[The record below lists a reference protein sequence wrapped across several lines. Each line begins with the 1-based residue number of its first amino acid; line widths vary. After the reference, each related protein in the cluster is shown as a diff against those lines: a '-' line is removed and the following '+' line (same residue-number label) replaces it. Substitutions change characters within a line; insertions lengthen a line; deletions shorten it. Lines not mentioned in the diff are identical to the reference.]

1 MCVVYIIY
9 TIQCINV
16 RMFYVE
22 ANYRLDW
29 M

>member
-22 ANYRLDW
+22 AKYRLD
-29 M
+29 